1 MNTENLGFI
10 NLELTLEQKFQI
22 RLMEKSTQTMS
33 RNEALDLLLQTSR
46 LLMLKD
52 NVIKQL
58 MGEAIA

>member
-1 MNTENLGFI
+1 MNTENLSFI
-10 NLELTLEQKFQI
+10 NPELTLEQKFEI
-22 RLMEKSTQTMS
+22 KLMEKSAQAMS
-33 RNEALDLLLQTSR
+33 RDEALALLLQASR